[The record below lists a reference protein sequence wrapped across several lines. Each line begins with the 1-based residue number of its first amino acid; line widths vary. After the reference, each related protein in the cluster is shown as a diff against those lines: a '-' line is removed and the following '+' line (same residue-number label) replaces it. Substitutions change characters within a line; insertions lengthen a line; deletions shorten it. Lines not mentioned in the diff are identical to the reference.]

1 MVSFMSKIQIIL
13 ISFIMALSYFFASS
27 MYAPSLPDI
36 ESSLQTTDS
45 LAQQSLS
52 FFFIAL
58 AFSQL
63 SCGPL
68 SERYGRKPVALVS
81 AIIFLAGSIVCLSSV
96 NIHTLLLGR
105 VIQGLGV
112 GGLYLLCRTVLQDSF
127 NKSELMGILAWYGVL
142 FMGLPGLT
150 PVLGGYIAGHYG
162 WQGNF
167 VFMAILAS
175 LILLVVTFKQKET
188 IAKKN
193 PHAIKPKQMLKDYT
207 LIISHPIFL
216 SYLAMMISGTSCILL
231 FQVTGSFVAQNQYGL
246 SIEQFSHGMLA
257 LMAASVSSRLFWNS
271 FLKTRSSETMTLV
284 LGVLIQIAGGLLAL
298 YSIAIQSYS
307 ILVTAFALFAFGSTF
322 LTTVASVSA
331 LYLFPNHRGQVGA
344 IYGALQMLGA
354 FGFTLGLSALP
365 TDQNTMVIASWLLIA
380 LSAAALLKITLTSKQ
395 NKEEATS

>member
-1 MVSFMSKIQIIL
+1 MSKIQIIL

>member
-1 MVSFMSKIQIIL
+1 
-13 ISFIMALSYFFASS
+13 MALSYFFASS

-246 SIEQFSHGMLA
+246 SVEQFSHGMLA

-271 FLKTRSSETMTLV
+271 FLKTRISETMTLV
-284 LGVLIQIAGGLLAL
+284 LGVLIQIGGGLLAL
-298 YSIAIQSYS
+298 YSVAIQSYS

-380 LSAAALLKITLTSKQ
+380 LSAVALLKITLTSKQ
-395 NKEEATS
+395 NKDEATS

>member
-1 MVSFMSKIQIIL
+1 MSKAQIIL
-13 ISFIMALSYFFASS
+13 ISFIMALSYFFSSS

-36 ESSLQTTDS
+36 ESSLQTTGT
-45 LAQQSLS
+45 LTQQSLS

-58 AFSQL
+58 AVSQL

-68 SERYGRKPVALVS
+68 SERYGRKPIALIS
-81 AIIFLAGSIVCLSSV
+81 ALIFLAGSAVCLSAT
-96 NIHTLLLGR
+96 NIQTLLFGR
-105 VIQGLGV
+105 VVQGIGV
-112 GGLYLLCRTVLQDSF
+112 GGLYLLCRTILQDSF

-167 VFMAILAS
+167 VFMAILAAF
-175 LILLVVTFKQKET
+175 ILLVVTLKQKET

-231 FQVTGSFVAQNQYGL
+231 FQVTGSFVAQKQYGL
-246 SIEQFSHGMLA
+246 SVEQFSHGLLV
-257 LMAASVSSRLFWNS
+257 LMASSVTSRLFWNS
-271 FLKTRSSETMTLV
+271 FLKNKITENMTLA
-284 LGVLIQIAGGLLAL
+284 LGVLIQVVGGLLSIYSVAL
-298 YSIAIQSYS
+298 QSYP
-307 ILVTAFALFAFGSTF
+307 ILVVSFAIFACGSTF

-344 IYGALQMLGA
+344 LYGALQMLGA

-365 TDQNTMVIASWLLIA
+365 TDQTTMIIASWFLIMM
-380 LSAAALLKITLTSKQ
+380 STVALLKIIISSRRI
-395 NKEEATS
+395 KEEKSI

>member
-1 MVSFMSKIQIIL
+1 MSKIPIIL

-36 ESSLQTTDS
+36 ESSLHTTDS

-81 AIIFLAGSIVCLSSV
+81 AIIFLAGSIVCLSSI

-150 PVLGGYIAGHYG
+150 PVIGGYIAGHYG

-167 VFMAILAS
+167 FFMAVLAV
-175 LILLVVTFKQKET
+175 LILLVVIFKQKET

-193 PHAIKPKQMLKDYT
+193 PHAIKPKQMLKDYA

-246 SIEQFSHGMLA
+246 SVEQFSHGMLV

-271 FLKTRSSETMTLV
+271 FLKTRISEIMTLA
-284 LGVLIQIAGGLLAL
+284 LGVLIQIAGGFVAL
-298 YSIAIQSYS
+298 YSVTIQSYF

-365 TDQNTMVIASWLLIA
+365 TDQINMVIASWLLIA
-380 LSAAALLKITLTSKQ
+380 LSTVALLKITFTLKQ
-395 NKEEATS
+395 DKEETTP